1 MEPVT
6 PMRQI
11 PGAYINTPA
20 PNTTRRQLFNN
31 NAGIGVPPPMGLQP
45 TNSVG
50 PGPQAPATGQLPPQP
65 AVRADVPPIET
76 AAAVVNATL
85 LNDESYPDL
94 DSYCR
99 PGASSEYDMQQADT
113 SWAPFQKTHMYQIPD
128 QIFEFLNG
136 GEVFTKLGLFPE
148 LGYAWASI
156 DSSLFLWDYTHPTP
170 ELIGYEELTH
180 TITAVALVAPKP
192 GVFVKTITHI
202 LVISTTTDIILVGV
216 AAETNASGGKKVTLY
231 QTKMAVHRGGS
242 DVSYIVGT
250 ANGRIFVGGE
260 TDTDIHE
267 IIYQQEERWFSSRC
281 SKVNHTHTG
290 WSSVVPL
297 TNLPFGPRPHEHL
310 VGLYVDDTRNLVY
323 SLSDR
328 STIRTYHM
336 EGPEKLTKVIEKDK
350 TSCLRDFAHL
360 AAPSPLFTDQT
371 TIVSLSPISATETSK
386 LHLMALTDTGCRLFL
401 SATSAASY
409 TIGGGPSTLPP
420 QSMQLQFI
428 KFPPKD
434 AFQRTRD
441 VNLQPIETIL
451 DKTSRLLETSAMGV
465 RFPPGYFFDI
475 VRKGGGA
482 SDMLFISTPDTGRIK
497 ITQPT
502 SVLKYAEQATFI
514 DLGAGN
520 RTIEI
525 GSTTKPFSAN
535 GQPLGFG
542 NELAVQFDH
551 APGEFAILTNTGVHI
566 IRRRRMVDMLA
577 AALRSVIGQGDEAL
591 EREIRKFLV
600 QYGRVETCSA
610 ALAVACG
617 QGSDSRTGIGRSSDT
632 ALANLARLVF
642 VEYGGQARV
651 AESDGHQSPQDSVRL
666 SSRHDALAV
675 YFARLVR
682 ALWKTKVVTISSAG
696 NAVTSTVPM
705 AKLAQVQEQVDRLEN
720 FLESNK
726 GTIQGLSGPPGTLTN
741 RNEEIAAQKEHQAFH
756 GMRQL
761 MKSVAEGISFV
772 TMLFDERVAD
782 IYARLEPADQEK
794 LQSLTYE
801 NLFSQKPGKELAK
814 VLVKAIVNRNIASG
828 ANVDTVADALRRRC
842 GSFCSPDDVIIF
854 KAQEQLQRAS
864 EQVNNVNTAR
874 MLLGESLK
882 LFQEVASSLS
892 ATNLEKAVDQYINLK
907 YYAGAIQLCL
917 VVAREKDRGNTA
929 LTWVNDGRPTGD
941 SREATYH
948 ARKNCYLLIQK
959 VLDRLETDLAAE
971 PDTIDGRQTWAATK
985 RKEAYDVVNNSDD
998 EVFHFDL
1005 YDWYIS
1011 KNWIDRLLAIDSPHV
1026 QTYLQRLA
1034 ETNYQHAELLCRY
1047 YTHRNYFFQA
1057 AQVQATLAK
1066 SDMKI
1071 GIKDRIKLLGLAKAN
1086 ASVNTAGVSRQQQQM
1101 LNHEV
1106 TELLEIAH
1114 IQDDLLQRLLVDRR
1128 IDNARKMEVDNHLNG
1143 PILSVNELYNM
1154 YADQAG
1160 YFDLCLLIYHAAD
1173 FQNPRVIAET
1183 WDNLIHQVHNETEV
1197 KAEIWKVANTPG
1209 QQVPPELQGDIPEVE
1224 PPLPYE
1230 CVIQQV
1236 QLIAHRASLD
1246 SLVFPVDKLIPM
1258 ICAYAIEY
1266 NQDASIGADPNWPV
1280 WLFLH
1285 LGVPHALVVQVLE
1298 GVFDGQ
1304 EVPFVGRRR
1313 KNVAG
1318 WIVTVVE
1325 DWVREVERRGRS
1337 LGTAGD
1343 TGGVGVWVGELLG
1356 RVDGLLRQFQAG
1368 GVRSQLEKEELD
1380 NIRGRLAATKRSIEG
1395 LLAAAQVGGGSVMG
1409 GFSFRG
1415 GLV

>member
-11 PGAYINTPA
+11 PGAYINTPG
-20 PNTTRRQLFNN
+20 PNTTRRQLFNAMPGN
-31 NAGIGVPPPMGLQP
+31 GVPPPAGFQG
-45 TNSVG
+45 TNSIG
-50 PGPQAPATGQLPPQP
+50 PGPQALPTGQLPAQP
-65 AVRADVPPIET
+65 AARADIPLIET
-76 AAAVVNATL
+76 AASVVNTNL

-99 PGASSEYDMQQADT
+99 PGASSEYDIHPDDT
-113 SWAPFQKTHMYQIPD
+113 PWAPFQKTHMYQIPD

-202 LVISTTTDIILVGV
+202 LVISTTTDVILVGL

-231 QTKMAVHRGGS
+231 QTKMAVHRGGN
-242 DVSYIVGT
+242 DISYIVGT

-260 TDTDIHE
+260 TDTDIYE

-281 SKVNHTHTG
+281 SKVNHTQVG

-350 TSCLRDFAHL
+350 TSILRDFAHL
-360 AAPSPLFTDQT
+360 AAPSPLFTDKT

-386 LHLMALTDTGCRLFL
+386 LHLMALTDTGCRLLL

-428 KFPPKD
+428 KFPPKE

-441 VNLQPIETIL
+441 QRLQPIETVL
-451 DKTSRLLETSAMGV
+451 DKTSGLLQTSAMGV

-475 VRKGGGA
+475 VRQSGA
-482 SDMLFISTPDTGRIK
+482 VKDLLFISTPDTGRIK
-497 ITQPT
+497 LTQPT
-502 SVLKYAEQATFI
+502 SALKYFEQGTWI

-566 IRRRRMVDMLA
+566 IRRRRVVDMLA
-577 AALRSVIGQGDEAL
+577 TALRSVIGQGDDRL
-591 EREIRKFLV
+591 EHEVRHFLA

-617 QGSDSRTGIGRSSDT
+617 QGSESWTGIGRSSDSS
-632 ALANLARLVF
+632 LANLARLVF

-651 AESDGHQSPQDSVRL
+651 AEADGRMAPQDSVRL
-666 SSRHDALAV
+666 SSRHDALAL
-675 YFARLVR
+675 YFTRLVR
-682 ALWKTKVVTISSAG
+682 TLWKTKVITISKAG
-696 NAVTSTVPM
+696 NTVTSTVPTK
-705 AKLAQVQEQVDRLEN
+705 KLVQVQEQVDRLEN

-772 TMLFDERVAD
+772 TMLFEERVAD

-794 LQSLTYE
+794 LQKLTYE
-801 NLFSQKPGKELAK
+801 NLFSQTPGKELAK
-814 VLVKAIVNRNIASG
+814 VLVKAIVNRNIANG

-842 GSFCSPDDVIIF
+842 GSFCSPDDVVIF

-864 EQVNNVNTAR
+864 EQVNNVSTAR

-882 LFQEVASSLS
+882 LFQEVAGSLS
-892 ATNLEKAVDQYINLK
+892 AINLEKAVDQYVELK

-929 LTWVNDGRPTGD
+929 LTWVMDNRPAGD
-941 SREATYH
+941 SREALYT
-948 ARKNCYLLIQK
+948 ARKNCYLLVQR
-959 VLDRLETDLAAE
+959 VLDKLETYLSTE
-971 PDTIDGRQTWAATK
+971 PETIDGRQTVAATK

-998 EVFHFDL
+998 QVFHIDL

-1026 QTYLQRLA
+1026 EAYLQQLS
-1034 ETNYQHAELLCRY
+1034 EQNYQHAELLCRW

-1057 AQVQATLAK
+1057 AQVQANLAK
-1066 SDMKI
+1066 SDMKV
-1071 GIKDRIKLLGLAKAN
+1071 GIKDRIRLLGLAKAN

-1106 TELLEIAH
+1106 AELLEMAH
-1114 IQDDLLQRLLVDRR
+1114 IQDDLLQRLKADGR
-1128 IDNARKMEVDNHLNG
+1128 IDSARKMEVDDHLNG
-1143 PILSVNELYNM
+1143 PILSVNELYNT
-1154 YADQAG
+1154 YTDQAG
-1160 YFDLCLLIYHAAD
+1160 YFDLCLLIYHIAD
-1173 FQNPRVIAET
+1173 FQNHRVIEET
-1183 WDNLIHQVHNETEV
+1183 WNNLIHQVHNETEV
-1197 KAEIWKVANTPG
+1197 KTDLWNNRNG
-1209 QQVPPELQGDIPEVE
+1209 QVPPELQDRIPEVE
-1224 PPLPYE
+1224 PPKPYE
-1230 CVIQQV
+1230 CVSQSV

-1246 SLVFPVDKLIPM
+1246 SMVFPVDKLIPM

-1266 NQDASIGADPNWPV
+1266 NQDRSIGADSDWPV
-1280 WLFLH
+1280 LLFMQ
-1285 LGVPHALVVQVLE
+1285 LGVPRALVVQVLE

-1304 EVPFVGRRR
+1304 EVPFVGRKR

-1318 WIVTVVE
+1318 WIIRAVE
-1325 DWVREVERRGRS
+1325 DWIGEVERRGRNTS
-1337 LGTAGD
+1337 D

-1356 RVDGLLRQFQAG
+1356 RVDGMLRQFQAAG
-1368 GVRSQLEKEELD
+1368 AGAARDQATRNELD
-1380 NIRGRLAATKRSIEG
+1380 DFRRRLATVKRKIDG
-1395 LLAAAQVGGGSVMG
+1395 LLAAAAQGGIGGSVMG

-1415 GLV
+1415 GLA

>member
-11 PGAYINTPA
+11 PGAYIHTPA
-20 PNTTRRQLFNN
+20 PNPTQRLLFS
-31 NAGIGVPPPMGLQP
+31 NAAGNAVPQPMGFQSA
-45 TNSVG
+45 NSVNS
-50 PGPQAPATGQLPPQP
+50 GPQPLATGQLPAQP
-65 AVRADVPPIET
+65 VARADVPPIES
-76 AAAVVNATL
+76 AASVVNANL

-99 PGASSEYDMQQADT
+99 PGASSEYDIHPDEKP
-113 SWAPFQKTHMYQIPD
+113 WAPFQKTHMYQIPD

-192 GVFVKTITHI
+192 GVFVRTITHI
-202 LVISTTTDIILVGV
+202 LVISTTTDVILVGV
-216 AAETNASGGKKVTLY
+216 AAEPNASGGKKVTLY

-281 SKVNHTHTG
+281 SKVNHTHAG
-290 WSSVVPL
+290 WSAVVPL
-297 TNLPFGPRPHEHL
+297 SNLPFGPRPHEHL
-310 VGLYVDDTRNLVY
+310 VGLYVDDTRNLLY

-386 LHLMALTDTGCRLFL
+386 LHLMALTDTGCRLLL

-428 KFPPKD
+428 KFPPRD
-434 AFQRTRD
+434 AYQQTRD
-441 VNLQPIETIL
+441 YNLQLIEPVL
-451 DKTSRLLETSAMGV
+451 DKASQLLQSSVMGV

-475 VRKGGGA
+475 VRQRGDA
-482 SDMLFISTPDTGRIK
+482 SDVLFISTPDTGRIK
-497 ITQPT
+497 LTQPT
-502 SVLKYAEQATFI
+502 SALKFVEQGTWI
-514 DLGAGN
+514 DLGVGN

-535 GQPLGFG
+535 SQPLGFG

-551 APGEFAILTNTGVHI
+551 APGEFAVLTNTGVHI
-566 IRRRRMVDMLA
+566 IRRRRVVDMLA
-577 AALRSVIGQGDEAL
+577 TALRSVMGQGDDVL
-591 EREIRKFLV
+591 EREVRKFLV
-600 QYGRVETCSA
+600 QYGRIETCSA

-617 QGSDSRTGIGRSSDT
+617 QGSDSRMGIGRSSDT

-651 AESDGHQSPQDSVRL
+651 AESDGRMAPQDSVRL
-666 SSRHDALAV
+666 SSRHDALAL
-675 YFARLVR
+675 YFTRLVR
-682 ALWKTKVVTISSAG
+682 ALWKTKVVTISKAG
-696 NAVTSTVPM
+696 NAVTSTVP
-705 AKLAQVQEQVDRLEN
+705 ASKLIQVQEHVDRLEK

-782 IYARLEPADQEK
+782 IYARLEPVDQEK
-794 LQSLTYE
+794 LQRLTYE

-814 VLVKAIVNRNIASG
+814 VLVKAIVNRNIANG

-842 GSFCSPDDVIIF
+842 GSFCSPDDVVVF

-864 EQVNNVNTAR
+864 EQVNNVSTAR
-874 MLLGESLK
+874 MLLAESLK
-882 LFQEVASSLS
+882 LFQEVAGSLS
-892 ATNLEKAVDQYINLK
+892 VANLEKAVDQYIGLR

-929 LTWVNDGRPTGD
+929 LTWVLDGKPEGD
-941 SREATYH
+941 SREAAYNC
-948 ARKNCYLLIQK
+948 RKSCYSLVQR
-959 VLDRLETDLAAE
+959 VLDQLETYLASE
-971 PDTIDGRQTWAATK
+971 PETIDGRQTVAATK
-985 RKEAYDVVNNSDD
+985 RKEAYDVVNSSDD
-998 EVFHFDL
+998 QVFHRDL

-1026 QTYLQRLA
+1026 EAYLQSLA
-1034 ETNYQHAELLCRY
+1034 ERNYEHAELLCRW

-1066 SDMKI
+1066 SDMQVS
-1071 GIKDRIKLLGLAKAN
+1071 IKDRIRLLGLAKAN
-1086 ASVNTAGVSRQQQQM
+1086 ASVNTAGVSRQQQQI

-1106 TELLEIAH
+1106 TEMLELAH
-1114 IQDDLLQRLLVDRR
+1114 IQDDLLQRLLGDGR
-1128 IDNARKMEVDNHLNG
+1128 IDHGRKDEINAHLNG
-1143 PILSVNELYNM
+1143 SILNVNELYNA

-1160 YFDLCLLIYHAAD
+1160 YYDLCLLIYHAAD
-1173 FQNPRVIAET
+1173 FQSPRVISET
-1183 WDNLIHQVHNETEV
+1183 WDQLIHQVHNETEIKTELWNNRHEGV
-1197 KAEIWKVANTPG
+1197 PAEMED
-1209 QQVPPELQGDIPEVE
+1209 QVPEVA

-1230 CVIQQV
+1230 CVIQTV
-1236 QLIAHRASLD
+1236 QLIAHRTSLD

-1258 ICAYAIEY
+1258 VCAYAIEY
-1266 NQDASIGADPNWPV
+1266 NQDDTIGADPNWPV
-1280 WLFLH
+1280 LLFMH
-1285 LGVPHALVVQVLE
+1285 LGVTHALIVQVLE

-1304 EVPFVGRRR
+1304 EVPFVGRKR

-1318 WIVTVVE
+1318 WVVAVVE
-1325 DWVREVERRGRS
+1325 EWVNGVERRRN
-1337 LGTAGD
+1337 TND
-1343 TGGVGVWVGELLG
+1343 VGGLGVWVGELLG
-1356 RVDGLLRQFQAG
+1356 RADALLRQFQAAG
-1368 GVRSQLEKEELD
+1368 GRDAIQQVNELRD
-1380 NIRGRLAATKRSIEG
+1380 RLATVKRKMESLLAATQTGAGSI
-1395 LLAAAQVGGGSVMG
+1395 MG
-1409 GFSFRG
+1409 GFGFRS
-1415 GLV
+1415 GLA